1 MASLEGFA
9 SLLPNKEMLE
19 EEVWRQVLG
28 IRRRSKGGEWLSFL
42 VRQGID
48 LPPPPFLSS
57 AFLSAGFILRQLSP
71 LLAKT
76 PLSQLQAHIQWGQLR
91 AGSHWTDLG
100 HVSIPEAAT
109 GSDPLA

>member
-1 MASLEGFA
+1 MDVYQESLSPRVA
-9 SLLPNKEMLE
+9 
-19 EEVWRQVLG
+19 
-28 IRRRSKGGEWLSFL
+28 
-42 VRQGID
+42 VRTPHPQIS
-48 LPPPPFLSS
+48 PPPPFLSS

-100 HVSIPEAAT
+100 HVSIPEAVT

>member
-1 MASLEGFA
+1 MDVYQESLSPRVC
-9 SLLPNKEMLE
+9 SLHPPPP
-19 EEVWRQVLG
+19 
-28 IRRRSKGGEWLSFL
+28 
-42 VRQGID
+42 D
-48 LPPPPFLSS
+48 LPLSPFLSS

-71 LLAKT
+71 LSAKT

-100 HVSIPEAAT
+100 HVSIPEAVT